1 LERDFDNAARIV
13 GTNLG
18 DWAQTG
24 KVLARLA
31 MSYDYEQ
38 WEGPDRPTTRG

>member
-1 LERDFDNAARIV
+1 MTSTTPRGSW

-18 DWAQTG
+18 GWAQTG

-38 WEGPDRPTTRG
+38 WEGPNRPTTRG